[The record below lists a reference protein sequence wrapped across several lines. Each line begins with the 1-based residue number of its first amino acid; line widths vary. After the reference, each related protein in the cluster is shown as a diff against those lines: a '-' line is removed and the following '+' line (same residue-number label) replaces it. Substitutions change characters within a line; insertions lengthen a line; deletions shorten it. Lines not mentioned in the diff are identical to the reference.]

1 MAEKTVREL
10 KTREPGEGI
19 RRRKEG
25 TAEIRPS
32 LLSENI
38 VGQIRFIALDQLVP
52 FSKQARQSFDEQDIQ
67 TLAET
72 IKEYGIRQPLTVL
85 QREEDLTTFE
95 IVSGERRYRA
105 AHLLGLPKVP
115 CIILTD
121 SRQAEE
127 IALIENIQ
135 RTDLT
140 PLELGVGYAQLI
152 ASGRF
157 RNAEEIA
164 EKLGVSRSQVFE
176 YIQYARFP
184 EFIKEAL
191 CDRNILRSKDIT
203 RVFLRRLKE
212 CDSDAQMITFIA
224 NTYKAAKAASLTS
237 SDEEGESTLV
247 PFPPSLGEGGNQTNA
262 LLDVKWQDFV
272 KKKRDRRRMT
282 LMSISLENGDLRP
295 QLRGLKVCPKYLLPQ
310 IRLLLQDVIREIEE
324 G

>member
-1 MAEKTVREL
+1 MMKEL
-10 KTREPGEGI
+10 KIREPGEGI

-25 TAEIRPS
+25 TADIRPS

-52 FSKQARQSFDEQDIQ
+52 FSKQARKSFDEQEIQ
-67 TLAET
+67 ALAET

-95 IVSGERRYRA
+95 VISGERRCRA
-105 AHLLGLPKVP
+105 AHLLGIQKVP

-135 RTDLT
+135 RADLT
-140 PLELGVGYAQLI
+140 PLELGIGYAQLI

-157 RNAEEIA
+157 RNAEDIA

-176 YIQYARFP
+176 YIQYARLP
-184 EFIKEAL
+184 EVIIETL
-191 CDRNILRSKDIT
+191 CDRSVLRAKDIT
-203 RVFLRRLKE
+203 RVFLRHLKE
-212 CDSDAQMITFIA
+212 CSSDGRMLTFIA
-224 NTYKAAKAASLTS
+224 QTSKAAMSGEA
-237 SDEEGESTLV
+237 ESTLV

-272 KKKRDRRRMT
+272 PKKRDRRRMT
-282 LMSISLENGDLRP
+282 LISISLENGDLRP

>member
-1 MAEKTVREL
+1 MKEL
-10 KTREPGEGI
+10 KIREPGEGI

-25 TAEIRPS
+25 TADIRPS

-67 TLAET
+67 ALAET

-95 IVSGERRYRA
+95 MVSGERRYRA
-105 AHLLGLPKVP
+105 ARLLGLQKVP

-140 PLELGVGYAQLI
+140 PLELGMGYAQLI

-157 RNAEEIA
+157 RNAEEIS
-164 EKLGVSRSQVFE
+164 EKLGVSRSQAFE
-176 YIQYARFP
+176 YIQYARLP
-184 EFIKEAL
+184 EVIIETL
-191 CDRNILRSKDIT
+191 CDRSVLRSKDIT

-212 CDSDAQMITFIA
+212 CGSDGRMLTFIA
-224 NTYKAAKAASLTS
+224 QTSKASMS
-237 SDEEGESTLV
+237 GEGESTLV

-272 KKKRDRRRMT
+272 PKKRDRRRMT